1 MKPYITYQPDPEA
14 YAVNAFCVP
23 WENYVFYALS
33 PFSIIQQVLQKV
45 VAEKA
50 TGLLVVPHWPTQSLW
65 PFLMN
70 MLINYPIILPRGKET
85 LYLPAQPQLVHALHN
100 KLELLLCHL
109 SGNSSMTKEFRGKLL
124 KSSKTRG
131 EREPKSTIQH
141 ISSDGNATVVQEV
154 SIPFQRL

>member
-1 MKPYITYQPDPEA
+1 M
-14 YAVNAFCVP
+14 NAFCVP

-70 MLINYPIILPRGKET
+70 MLINYPIILPRGKGNT
-85 LYLPAQPQLVHALHN
+85 TFTGAAPTGPCTAQQARTVILP
-100 KLELLLCHL
+100 
-109 SGNSSMTKEFRGKLL
+109 FIGKTPL
-124 KSSKTRG
+124 
-131 EREPKSTIQH
+131 
-141 ISSDGNATVVQEV
+141 
-154 SIPFQRL
+154 